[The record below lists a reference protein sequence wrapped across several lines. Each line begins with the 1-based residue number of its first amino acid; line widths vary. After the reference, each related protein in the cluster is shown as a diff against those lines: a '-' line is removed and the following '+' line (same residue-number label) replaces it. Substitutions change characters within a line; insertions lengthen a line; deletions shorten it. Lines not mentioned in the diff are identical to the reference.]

1 MNDFR
6 KLRDI
11 REDSD
16 LTQAELAELIGITK
30 EQYGR
35 YERGVNELPL
45 RYFRKICLVLNISPA
60 WLLDLPEDLNYP
72 K

>member
-45 RYFRKICLVLNISPA
+45 RYFKKICLGLNVSPA

>member
-1 MNDFR
+1 M
-6 KLRDI
+6 
-11 REDSD
+11 
-16 LTQAELAELIGITK
+16 TQAELAEMIGITK

-45 RYFRKICLVLNISPA
+45 RYFKKICLVLNVSPA
-60 WLLDLPEDLNYP
+60 WLLDLPENLKYP

>member
-1 MNDFR
+1 MNEFR

-11 REDSD
+11 REDAD
-16 LTQAELAELIGITK
+16 LTQAQLAEMIGITK

-45 RYFRKICLVLNISPA
+45 RYFKKICLVLRVSPA
-60 WLLDLPEDLNYP
+60 WLLDLPEDLTYP

>member
-1 MNDFR
+1 MSDFR

-16 LTQAELAELIGITK
+16 LTQAELAEMIGITK

-45 RYFRKICLVLNISPA
+45 RYFKKICLVLNVSPS
-60 WLLDLPEDLNYP
+60 WLLDLPEDLKYP

>member
-1 MNDFR
+1 MSDFR

-16 LTQAELAELIGITK
+16 LTQAELAEMIGITK

-45 RYFRKICLVLNISPA
+45 RYFKKICLVLNVSPA
-60 WLLDLPEDLNYP
+60 WLLDLPEDLKYP

>member
-1 MNDFR
+1 MNEFR

-11 REDSD
+11 REDND
-16 LTQAELAELIGITK
+16 LTQAELARAIGITK

-35 YERGVNELPL
+35 YERGVNEMPL
-45 RYFRKICLVLNISPA
+45 RYFKKICEILQISPA
-60 WLLDLPEDLNYP
+60 WLLDLPEDLKYP

>member
-1 MNDFR
+1 MSDFR
-6 KLRDI
+6 KLRDV
-11 REDSD
+11 REDAD
-16 LTQAELAELIGITK
+16 LTQAELAEMIGITK

-45 RYFRKICLVLNISPA
+45 RYFKKICLVLNVSPA
-60 WLLDLPEDLNYP
+60 WLLDLPEDLKYP

>member
-1 MNDFR
+1 MSDFR

-16 LTQAELAELIGITK
+16 LTQAELAEMIGITK

-35 YERGVNELPL
+35 YEIGVNELPL
-45 RYFRKICLVLNISPA
+45 RYFKKICLVLNVSPS
-60 WLLDLPEDLNYP
+60 WLLDLPENLKYP

>member
-1 MNDFR
+1 MSDFR

-16 LTQAELAELIGITK
+16 LTQAELAEMIGITK

-45 RYFRKICLVLNISPA
+45 RYFKKICLVLNVSPA
-60 WLLDLPEDLNYP
+60 WLLDLPENLKYP

>member
-1 MNDFR
+1 MSDFR
-6 KLRDI
+6 KLRDV
-11 REDSD
+11 REDAD
-16 LTQAELAELIGITK
+16 LTQAELAEMIGITK

-60 WLLDLPEDLNYP
+60 WLLDLPENLKYP

>member
-1 MNDFR
+1 MSDFR
-6 KLRDI
+6 RLRDI

-16 LTQAELAELIGITK
+16 LTQAELAEMIGITK

-60 WLLDLPEDLNYP
+60 WLLDLPENLNYP

>member
-1 MNDFR
+1 MSDFR
-6 KLRDI
+6 KLRDV
-11 REDSD
+11 REDAD
-16 LTQAELAELIGITK
+16 LTQAELAEMIGITK

-60 WLLDLPEDLNYP
+60 WLLDLPEDLKYP

>member
-1 MNDFR
+1 MIR
-6 KLRDI
+6 YRRIRDL
-11 REDSD
+11 REDAD
-16 LTQAELAELIGITK
+16 LTQAELAEMIGITK

-60 WLLDLPEDLNYP
+60 WLLDLPEDLKYP

>member
-1 MNDFR
+1 MSDFR

-16 LTQAELAELIGITK
+16 LTQAELAEMIGITK

-45 RYFRKICLVLNISPA
+45 RYFKKICLVLKVSPA
-60 WLLDLPEDLNYP
+60 WLLDLPEDLKYP